1 MLRSKVADQP
11 YSDVVKTHGESTSL
25 SHTHS
30 PSQPGRRNTFVISIV
45 NGFELGFQLLKFFLR
60 SFVTKNPIS
69 PSLRIFKCSVEKTVA
84 AEAQQRHPRVRKVE
98 VPRDLACATM
108 NGEED
113 TMAMLSP
120 VKYMSFSHSFLQST
134 YTFKLSCSSPDFE
147 MLSLNSAAILVLMM
161 ESTWIQASGT
171 CQTVRRTPCSHHSSR

>member
-1 MLRSKVADQP
+1 MMRSKVADQP

-25 SHTHS
+25 SHIFAFSTWS
-30 PSQPGRRNTFVISIV
+30 PKYLRHQHRQWFRTRFPASQVFST
-45 NGFELGFQLLKFFLR
+45 QLR
-60 SFVTKNPIS
+60 HQNPIS
-69 PSLRIFKCSVEKTVA
+69 PSLRIFKFSVEKAVA
-84 AEAQQRHPRVRKVE
+84 AEAQQRHPRMRKVE
-98 VPRDLACATM
+98 VPRDLSCATM

-147 MLSLNSAAILVLMM
+147 MLSLNSAAMLVLMM

-171 CQTVRRTPCSHHSSR
+171 CQTVRWTPCSHHSSR